1 MPASGSPPAVVA
13 ASATSRVT
21 ARRPARCLASASSG
35 GATVAT
41 LLPVQIQGKA
51 VVLGM
56 GGTIDRIRPNKDKY
70 LKLVRDLSASLKPD
84 PKGT

>member
-1 MPASGSPPAVVA
+1 MQERIAQA
-13 ASATSRVT
+13 RKERT
-21 ARRPARCLASASSG
+21 AYAENIPLLG

-41 LLPVQIQGKA
+41 LLPVKIQGKA

-70 LKLVRDLSASLKPD
+70 LKLVRELSASMKPD
-84 PKGT
+84 PEET